1 MDPLNFTVVTSNIS
15 SSPGHPPRPSSGLL
29 PAVVLSICFLLGVPG
44 NISVIILRPNRQ
56 HMSGLSHSLMLNLA
70 VSDLLCLLTL
80 PLWIYTL
87 LHSWTFG
94 LLACKL
100 LTYLMYCCIYCSL
113 LTVTALSV
121 QRYLQV
127 VHRKKWFKTEGKW
140 RLLVLLWLAAMNLSI
155 PALVVRQ
162 TSTDGNSTNCRA
174 LYSSRTQQVA
184 VLLTESLLELA
195 SVSVVAYAYIRL
207 HRKVEQASFFNN
219 PQTTRLITSII
230 VTFLVLWL
238 PYLAMNVLSLVAI
251 LIQNE
256 SMMKFCKDNWNTVG
270 ALTFLDVFTE
280 KPGAEG
286 EEQVRREQGGEEELV
301 YLGSRYLLMCLL
313 IEISWF
319 LTNRNSYMGITAKLK
334 VSHQF

>member
-29 PAVVLSICFLLGVPG
+29 PAVVLSLCLLLGVPG
-44 NISVIILRPNRQ
+44 NIAVIILKPNRQ
-56 HMSGLSHSLMLNLA
+56 HMSGLSQSLMLNLA

-127 VHRKKWFKTEGKW
+127 VHQKKWFKTEGSW
-140 RLLVLLWLAAMNLSI
+140 RLLVLLWLAAMNMSI

-162 TSTDGNSTNCRA
+162 TTTDGNSTNF
-174 LYSSRTQQVA
+174 
-184 VLLTESLLELA
+184 
-195 SVSVVAYAYIRL
+195 SVVAYAYIRL
-207 HRKVEQASFFNN
+207 HRKVEQAAFFNN

-251 LIQNE
+251 LFKNE
-256 SMMKFCKDNWNTVG
+256 TLLKFCKDNWNTVG
-270 ALTFLDVFTE
+270 ALTFVNSFLDPFMYAFAFTNICNRCFKSE
-280 KPGAEG
+280 HKNSSCKSSTSQED
-286 EEQVRREQGGEEELV
+286 ENK
-301 YLGSRYLLMCLL
+301 SR
-313 IEISWF
+313 
-319 LTNRNSYMGITAKLK
+319 
-334 VSHQF
+334 V